1 MFNASSMHP
10 EPRELTPLLR
20 RFSQGVMR
28 LGVLWTTLLFS
39 AGASLFSL
47 LLTWLILRT
56 IGYQEMGSAFYI
68 SLVVPLPMT
77 LISGGIIFSLMIA
90 LEKARSQAHALSMTD
105 SLTGLSNRRHFL
117 QGVQRE
123 LHLAQRHQQPMA
135 LLILDVDHFKRVND
149 LYGHSMG
156 DQVLIEISQ
165 CCTQAL
171 RTTDL
176 LARWGGEEFVVLLP
190 NTHREHAHQLA
201 ERVREAVAGL
211 AQLSAKSEAVRVTIS
226 VGVACA
232 EPGQT
237 ATLDVLVQ
245 TADRALYEAKRGGRN
260 QVAPLQPERNTAAAT
275 PGVSRFAPMV
285 AT

>member
-1 MFNASSMHP
+1 MPNSPSSHT
-10 EPRELTPLLR
+10 EPLELTPLLR
-20 RFSQGVMR
+20 RFSQSVVR
-28 LGVLWTTLLFS
+28 LGVWQTTLLFS
-39 AGASLFSL
+39 TCASLGSL
-47 LLTWLILRT
+47 ALTSLFLRFL
-56 IGYQEMGSAFYI
+56 GHQEMGSAFYI
-68 SLVVPLPMT
+68 SLLVPLPMT
-77 LISGGIIFSLMIA
+77 LITGAVIFSLTVA
-90 LEKARSQAHALSMTD
+90 LEQARSRAHALSMTD

-123 LHLAQRHQQPMA
+123 LHLAQRHQLPMA
-135 LLILDVDHFKRVND
+135 LLILDVDHFKRIND
-149 LYGHSMG
+149 LHGHSMG

-165 CCTQAL
+165 CCAQAL

-190 NTHREHAHQLA
+190 NTHRDHAHHLA

-211 AQLSAKSEAVRVTIS
+211 AQLRVQSEVVRVTVS

-232 EPGQT
+232 DAGQT

-260 QVAPLQPERNTAAAT
+260 QVAPVQPERGEAVL
-275 PGVSRFAPMV
+275 GVSRFAPMV
-285 AT
+285 PT

>member
-1 MFNASSMHP
+1 MHP

-20 RFSQGVMR
+20 RFSQGVVR

-39 AGASLFSL
+39 VGASLFSL
-47 LLTWLILRT
+47 LLTWLILRM
-56 IGYQEMGSAFYI
+56 IGYQDMGSAFYI

-201 ERVREAVAGL
+201 ERVREAVANL
-211 AQLSAKSEAVRVTIS
+211 AQLRARSEAVRVTIS

-237 ATLDVLVQ
+237 VTLDVLVQ

-260 QVAPLQPERNTAAAT
+260 QVAPAQPERNTAAAT

-285 AT
+285 AI

>member
-1 MFNASSMHP
+1 MPNSPSSHT
-10 EPRELTPLLR
+10 ETPLLR
-20 RFSQGVMR
+20 RFSQGVVR
-28 LGVLWTTLLFS
+28 LGVWQTTLLFS
-39 AGASLFSL
+39 MCASLGSL
-47 LLTWLILRT
+47 ALTWLFLRFL
-56 IGYQEMGSAFYI
+56 GHQEMGSAFYI
-68 SLVVPLPMT
+68 SLLVPLPMT
-77 LISGGIIFSLMIA
+77 LITGAVIFSLTVA
-90 LEKARSQAHALSMTD
+90 LEQARSRAHALSMTD

-123 LHLAQRHQQPMA
+123 LHLAQRHQLPMA
-135 LLILDVDHFKRVND
+135 LLILDVDHFKRIND
-149 LYGHSMG
+149 LHGHSMG

-165 CCTQAL
+165 CCAQAL

-190 NTHREHAHQLA
+190 NTHRDHAHHLA

-211 AQLSAKSEAVRVTIS
+211 AQLRVQSEAVRVTVS

-232 EPGQT
+232 DAGQT

-260 QVAPLQPERNTAAAT
+260 QVVQ
-275 PGVSRFAPMV
+275 SSQ
-285 AT
+285 

>member
-1 MFNASSMHP
+1 MA
-10 EPRELTPLLR
+10 PLLR
-20 RFSQGVMR
+20 RLSQGVSR
-28 LGVLWTTLLFS
+28 LGVWQTTLLFS
-39 AGASLFSL
+39 SCASLGSL
-47 LLTWLILRT
+47 ALTWLFLRALGHHT
-56 IGYQEMGSAFYI
+56 MGSAFYI
-68 SLVVPLPMT
+68 SLLVPLPMT
-77 LISGGIIFSLMIA
+77 LVTGGIIFSLLIS
-90 LEKARSQAHALSMTD
+90 LEKARSQAHALSMID

-123 LHLAQRHQQPMA
+123 LLLAQRHRQPMA
-135 LLILDVDHFKRVND
+135 LLILDVDHFKRIND
-149 LYGHSMG
+149 LHGHSMG
-156 DQVLIEISQ
+156 DQVLVEISQ

-211 AQLSAKSEAVRVTIS
+211 AQLYVKSEAVRVTIS

-232 EPGQT
+232 EAGQT
-237 ATLDVLVQ
+237 TTLDVLVQ
-245 TADRALYEAKRGGRN
+245 TADRALYEAKRAGRN
-260 QVAPLQPERNTAAAT
+260 QVAPLQPERSAAAA

-285 AT
+285 TA

>member
-1 MFNASSMHP
+1 MPNHPSSHT
-10 EPRELTPLLR
+10 EPREITPLLR

-28 LGVLWTTLLFS
+28 LGVLWTTLLLS
-39 AGASLFSL
+39 AGASLGSL
-47 LLTWLILRT
+47 ALTWLFLRALGHHT
-56 IGYQEMGSAFYI
+56 MGSSFYI
-68 SLVVPLPMT
+68 SLLVPLPMT
-77 LISGGIIFSLMIA
+77 LATGGIIFSLLIS

-123 LHLAQRHQQPMA
+123 FHLAQRHQLPMA

-149 LYGHSMG
+149 VYGHSMG
-156 DQVLIEISQ
+156 DQVLVEISQ
-165 CCTQAL
+165 CCTQVL

-190 NTHREHAHQLA
+190 NTHRDHAHQLA

-211 AQLSAKSEAVRVTIS
+211 AQLQANSETVRVTVS

-245 TADRALYEAKRGGRN
+245 TADRALYEAKRAGRN
-260 QVAPLQPERNTAAAT
+260 QVAPLRPERDTAAS

-285 AT
+285 A

>member
-1 MFNASSMHP
+1 MA
-10 EPRELTPLLR
+10 PLLR
-20 RFSQGVMR
+20 RLSQGILR
-28 LGVLWTTLLFS
+28 LGVWQTTLLFS
-39 AGASLFSL
+39 AFASLGSL
-47 LLTWLILRT
+47 ALTWLFLRMMGHHT
-56 IGYQEMGSAFYI
+56 MGSAFYI
-68 SLVVPLPMT
+68 SLLVPLPMT
-77 LISGGIIFSLMIA
+77 LTTGAIIFSLMTA

-117 QGVQRE
+117 QGVRRE
-123 LHLAQRHQQPMA
+123 LLLAQRHQQPVA

-149 LYGHSMG
+149 LHGHSMG

-211 AQLSAKSEAVRVTIS
+211 AQLHANSEAVRVTIS

-232 EPGQT
+232 DPGQT

-245 TADRALYEAKRGGRN
+245 TADRALYEAKRSGRN
-260 QVAPLQPERNTAAAT
+260 QVAPAQTPRDPAAT

-285 AT
+285 A